1 MARLGVDRRALGR
14 YLRRLDDRYPLHLAV
29 LFGSRARG
37 DELRESDYDLL
48 LVSDAFGQMPP
59 WDRIQ
64 ACLDLWDLPEPLE
77 VVALTTTELERR
89 REDLTVV
96 GEAMREGTVLRLVA

>member
-1 MARLGVDRRALGR
+1 MARLGIDRPGLDR
-14 YLRRLDDRYPLHLAV
+14 YLDRLDARWPLAV
-29 LFGSRARG
+29 AILFGSRVRG

-48 LVSDAFGQMPP
+48 IVSDAFDGVPV

-77 VVALTTTELERR
+77 VVALTRAEFDRR
-89 REDLTVV
+89 KDDLTIA
-96 GEAMREGTVLRLVA
+96 GEAVRNGIVLR